1 MSRPLRAGARL
12 WDAGALALVVAG
24 AALYLAA
31 GSGMKGVETHP
42 IRRPSVEQLNLQR
55 ADRWRFT
62 SYAGLLLIVT
72 GVAVGAYS
80 WHRARHP
87 VDVTTPTT

>member
-1 MSRPLRAGARL
+1 MRRPLRPGARL
-12 WDAGALALVVAG
+12 WDAGALGLVLAG
-24 AALYLAA
+24 AALYAAA
-31 GSGMKGVETHP
+31 GSGLKGVERNP
-42 IRRPSVEQLNLQR
+42 IRRPSVERLNLQR

-62 SYAGLLLIVT
+62 SYFGAVLVAA

-87 VDVTTPTT
+87 ADPSPS

>member
-24 AALYLAA
+24 AALYIAA
-31 GSGMKGVETHP
+31 GSGLKGVETNP
-42 IRRPSVEQLNLQR
+42 TRRASVEHLNLKR

-62 SYAGLLLIVT
+62 SYAGLLLIAA
-72 GVAVGAYS
+72 GVGLGAYS
-80 WHRARHP
+80 WHRARLP
-87 VDVTTPTT
+87 VDATTPTT